1 MIGGSSLPGVGRALP
16 GFILAANYTELSRN
30 APIRRCERQQR
41 DFLAALDDGQEI
53 STSFDLNLSK
63 ERHNFAIR
71 RWTTFTTNDFTY
83 HSPGHRR
90 DSPECRRRRTGP
102 RNGPIPRFSPDVLHE
117 ATRCPAARR
126 FTVIVPTCG
135 AMGAVTKPTPV
146 ALEMDTTD
154 RKCGAQLAMP
164 VGVIS
169 QDWATQLGFD
179 AAAPWRTGALDVTRQ
194 ATDSGN
200 FVNARCYTS
209 ETERRSVLD
218 SGSTTT
224 TNTARTLLGND
235 AERLPTLHR
244 LDAFTAVTV
253 PERSRL

>member
-53 STSFDLNLSK
+53 STSFDLNPSK
-63 ERHNFAIR
+63 KRHNFAIR

-90 DSPECRRRRTGP
+90 NSPECCRRRTGP
-102 RNGPIPRFSPDVLHE
+102 RNGPIPRFPADVLHE

-135 AMGAVTKPTPV
+135 AMGAVTNRPRDGHDRPRMRGSAGHARWGHLPGLGHATRLRRGGTLAHRSTRLHPPSHCQWPLHQRPLLHLRNRTTQRAGLWLHHDNQYRPNPSGQRRRTP
-146 ALEMDTTD
+146 L
-154 RKCGAQLAMP
+154 
-164 VGVIS
+164 
-169 QDWATQLGFD
+169 D
-179 AAAPWRTGALDVTRQ
+179 AAPTGRVHSRD
-194 ATDSGN
+194 
-200 FVNARCYTS
+200 
-209 ETERRSVLD
+209 RS
-218 SGSTTT
+218 
-224 TNTARTLLGND
+224 
-235 AERLPTLHR
+235 
-244 LDAFTAVTV
+244 
-253 PERSRL
+253 

>member
-135 AMGAVTKPTPV
+135 AMGAVTKPTPC
-146 ALEMDTTD
+146 L
-154 RKCGAQLAMP
+154 L
-164 VGVIS
+164 
-169 QDWATQLGFD
+169 
-179 AAAPWRTGALDVTRQ
+179 
-194 ATDSGN
+194 
-200 FVNARCYTS
+200 YTS
-209 ETERRSVLD
+209 PSPRD
-218 SGSTTT
+218 G
-224 TNTARTLLGND
+224 LL
-235 AERLPTLHR
+235 
-244 LDAFTAVTV
+244 
-253 PERSRL
+253 SRMPSSA